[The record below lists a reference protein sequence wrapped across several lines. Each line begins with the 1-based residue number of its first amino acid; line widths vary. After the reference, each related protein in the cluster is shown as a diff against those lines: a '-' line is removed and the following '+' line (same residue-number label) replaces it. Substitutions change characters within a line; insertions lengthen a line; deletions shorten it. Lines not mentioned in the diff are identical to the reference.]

1 MFNFKRGIFMYTVR
15 VLNLGFILESM
26 IIPKL
31 TTNGRRSLIFFKE
44 IKCEGNKT
52 KY

>member
-1 MFNFKRGIFMYTVR
+1 MYTVR
-15 VLNLGFILESM
+15 VLNLGFILQSM

-31 TTNGRRSLIFFKE
+31 TTNGRRSQIFFKKE
-44 IKCEGNKT
+44 IKCRGNKT